1 MTGGTLTN
9 SLGNYLWN
17 GVAFM
22 EAVDSTGEPSRVKVT
37 LGFGDA
43 DYKFGAT
50 VTTTGGEL
58 ITSLPMSTA
67 TQTASIPAGSIVDVQ
82 ISASRYHGFVSSTL
96 PNLSVTSLI
105 TKMGLDTNSA
115 VTGGVGMFA
124 GMKGAANGNLD
135 FSNVVHGLKVY
146 RFTSYKRTATAR
158 YSAGL
163 YPYEIT
169 NVSGRAFAQAVTD
182 NGTGACYIS
191 SNTGLRSINNATAF
205 KHFWM
210 SKLNGRFSNGLTFC
224 NPYWN
229 SANYSLDPDYRSM
242 NWHFSGAFSSTN
254 YVSQGSVTGY
264 GFIGIGD
271 AKSAFWKAASAN
283 SANYFNQ
290 SASRAIG
297 AVKTANNNISST
309 GVTSY
314 APSSNYTPYTL
325 YAWRQFSHT
334 ATTAVWNYSGNWSA
348 SGVVP

>member
-9 SLGNYLWN
+9 SIGNYLWN

-22 EAVDSTGEPSRVKVT
+22 EAVDSTGEHSHVKVT

-50 VTTTGGEL
+50 ATTTGGEL

-67 TQTASIPAGSIVDVQ
+67 TQTANIPAGSIVDVR

-96 PNLSVTSLI
+96 PNLPVTSLI
-105 TKMGLDTNSA
+105 TKMGLGVNSA
-115 VTGGVGMFA
+115 VTGGVGMIA
-124 GMKGAANGNLD
+124 GMKGTASDNID

-146 RFTSYKRTATAR
+146 RFTSYNRTATAR
-158 YSAGL
+158 YSDGL
-163 YPYEIT
+163 YPYYIT
-169 NVSGRAFAQAVTD
+169 NVDGQAFCQAVTD

-191 SNTGLRSINNATAF
+191 SNTGLRNIYNETAF

-210 SKLNGRFSNGLTFC
+210 SKLNSRFSNGLTFC

-229 SANYSLDPDYRSM
+229 SSNNSLDPDYRSM
-242 NWHFSGAFSSTN
+242 MWHFSGAFSSTN
-254 YVSQGSVTGY
+254 AVDQGSVTGY
-264 GFIGIGD
+264 GFLGMGD
-271 AKSAFWKAASAN
+271 ARSAFYKNASTN
-283 SANYFNQ
+283 SANYFAN
-290 SASRAIG
+290 SGRANG
-297 AVKTANNNISST
+297 PVKTANNHISST
-309 GVTSY
+309 GSTTY
-314 APSSNYTPYTL
+314 DPSGNWTPYTL